1 MLDLKWLHVIN
12 DLWSFPWN
20 SLSKKFFNWESARE
34 DPDASLAEIIVMSNC
49 AELSKLAWGD
59 DEVAR

>member
-1 MLDLKWLHVIN
+1 MKFSLKFIIQKV
-12 DLWSFPWN
+12 
-20 SLSKKFFNWESARE
+20 FNWESARE

-49 AELSKLAWGD
+49 AELSKAAWGD